1 MRAPGCSLQN
11 GGACRQTRTI
21 PTQIRELKAEL
32 PKPDAEGNRASSPLD
47 QEISELE
54 QVCKQFCACSL
65 VSVTFDTPTAVYVR
79 SCLLSAEAQ
88 AADEGRL

>member
-1 MRAPGCSLQN
+1 MRAPGCSWQN

-47 QEISELE
+47 QEISDLE
-54 QVCKQFCACSL
+54 QVWQTILCVQPCERGC
-65 VSVTFDTPTAVYVR
+65 
-79 SCLLSAEAQ
+79 
-88 AADEGRL
+88 